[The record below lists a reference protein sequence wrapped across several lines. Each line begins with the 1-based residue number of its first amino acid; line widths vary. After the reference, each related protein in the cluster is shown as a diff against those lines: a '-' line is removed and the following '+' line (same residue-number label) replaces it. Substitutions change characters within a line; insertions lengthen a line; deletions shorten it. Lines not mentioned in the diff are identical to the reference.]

1 MRNQNHPKK
10 DDIIYQPPQNAVFSL
25 LFSIKDPSSKHV
37 ERENSETFC
46 GCASLKISE
55 IWGEMQEKIK

>member
-10 DDIIYQPPQNAVFSL
+10 DDIIYQQPLNAVFSL
-25 LFSIKDPSSKHV
+25 ISIKDPSSKHV